1 MKEFDE
7 RIRELLKDQNHVIQ
21 GEGDRQLQDWDEYT
35 EDPDQE
41 FVDDFDRPV
50 SDERIS
56 EEDLDFTPD
65 TFHDTYINKQQI
77 VLPRGAGDSENVH
90 YVRVT
95 KPLRDVDGR
104 PIIGMANKKPMLDTR
119 EYEVEFM
126 DGHSEALAAN
136 LIVQNLYSQ
145 IDEVGTTDI

>member
-56 EEDLDFTPD
+56 EED
-65 TFHDTYINKQQI
+65 
-77 VLPRGAGDSENVH
+77 
-90 YVRVT
+90 
-95 KPLRDVDGR
+95 
-104 PIIGMANKKPMLDTR
+104 
-119 EYEVEFM
+119 
-126 DGHSEALAAN
+126 
-136 LIVQNLYSQ
+136 
-145 IDEVGTTDI
+145 